1 MIAYSIRY
9 CVVQPNRSFGSG
21 LHACCARVDMR
32 DGTHLLGPGL
42 KYLEQWFS
50 GQMYCAIMMLN
61 TDTSSLGHGGGDLCL
76 DHHTPAPLLTLIQP
90 IIGRWSRYPVEFIG
104 DYTKINEHQIDD
116 SWTNIEREV
125 ATAVIAAIAG
135 DLLHVPDSEQSAKE
149 NIQTLYT
156 HLRERFCP
164 YEHWQTH
171 APTQDVVRAYMLQL
185 NDTRKRDTD
194 ANTGIF
200 TKKQKA
206 EQHSL

>member
-1 MIAYSIRY
+1 
-9 CVVQPNRSFGSG
+9 
-21 LHACCARVDMR
+21 
-32 DGTHLLGPGL
+32 
-42 KYLEQWFS
+42 
-50 GQMYCAIMMLN
+50 
-61 TDTSSLGHGGGDLCL
+61 
-76 DHHTPAPLLTLIQP
+76 
-90 IIGRWSRYPVEFIG
+90 
-104 DYTKINEHQIDD
+104 
-116 SWTNIEREV
+116 
-125 ATAVIAAIAG
+125 VIAAIAG